1 MASKLQIK
9 GKITATRNIRQIT
22 KAMQMVA
29 ASKMRRAQE
38 AALRARPYA
47 KKAMSLLR
55 NVLHYASNARHKHPL
70 FEKRREKNLCLVVV
84 TSDKGLCGA
93 FNGNVLRAAMKF
105 LRDHEH
111 SKVDIA
117 AVGRKG
123 RDFFKKR
130 NISVRREF
138 LNFSEQAT
146 SHDAN
151 ALFSWLY
158 ETYEQKEYDR
168 VFFCSTSFLS
178 VLSQK
183 VELYQLLPLSVKEL
197 ERLIANIAPKT
208 GKYSEIAFEKEQA
221 SPRYYLFEPSA
232 KNILEEVTRFLASVQ
247 VFHLLLESN
256 ASEHSARMVAMKN
269 ASENAERVLEDLSR
283 TLNTL
288 RQNAITQEL
297 AEITTAKEALTAE

>member
-29 ASKMRRAQE
+29 ASKMRKAQE

-47 KKAMSLLR
+47 KKAASLLR
-55 NVLHYASNARHKHPL
+55 NILRYVSKTNHTHSL
-70 FEKRREKNLCLVVV
+70 FEKRGKKNLCLAVA

-105 LRDHEH
+105 LRDHEDCN
-111 SKVDIA
+111 VDIV

-130 NISVRREF
+130 NIRAVREF
-138 LNFSEQAT
+138 LNFSEQAS
-146 SHDAN
+146 SHDAHL
-151 ALFSWLY
+151 LFEWLY
-158 ETYEQKEYDR
+158 EKYAAKEYDR

-178 VLSQK
+178 VLQQK

-197 ERLIANIAPKT
+197 NRLIANIVPKT
-208 GKYSEIAFEKEQA
+208 GKYSEFARNDEPSSA
-221 SPRYYLFEPSA
+221 HYYLFEPSA
-232 KNILEEVTRFLASVQ
+232 KEILEQVMRFLASVQ

-269 ASENAERVLEDLSR
+269 ASENAERILEELSR

-288 RQNAITQEL
+288 RQTSITQEL